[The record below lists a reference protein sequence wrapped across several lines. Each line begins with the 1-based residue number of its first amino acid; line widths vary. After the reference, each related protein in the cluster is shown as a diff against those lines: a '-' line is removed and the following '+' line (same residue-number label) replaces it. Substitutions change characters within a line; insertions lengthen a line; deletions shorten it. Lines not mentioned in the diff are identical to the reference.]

1 MDVCVVVMQDTKE
14 ALENVTVTLGVLQEG
29 TAQLES
35 NLSRV
40 RVDISNTL
48 DDPACA
54 SSSSHTVR
62 ICVNILSSLSQLEIS
77 ANYTA
82 VRFNFSLAMES
93 YHLGY

>member
-1 MDVCVVVMQDTKE
+1 MGVCVVVMQDTKE

-29 TAQLES
+29 TAQLQS

-40 RVDISNTL
+40 RMDISNTL

-54 SSSSHTVR
+54 SSFSRTVHV
-62 ICVNILSSLSQLEIS
+62 CVKILSSLSQLEIS

-82 VRFNFSLAMES
+82 VGFNFSLTM
-93 YHLGY
+93 